1 MPAKPPL
8 LTASTALYHPS
19 TLLSALAKMKA
30 ARSSAAAAAAAATSS
45 SCARSTDALDTVLG
59 DGGQQCGALWVF
71 AYGSLMWQVPDG
83 VEVLRRVRA
92 RLPGFAREFCV
103 PSRNYRGTP
112 EAPGLCLGLRAAARA
127 NNAEGDTD
135 KDVRPAAWCDGVAL
149 YLGDAS
155 CARARRSLQCIDA
168 QEMIPAGNTI
178 DVYLRRAVTVDL
190 LVPPPLIPSFAATS
204 AAAAASSS
212 STNTAVATDT
222 DNGEPS
228 GSASGS
234 ASARALAYVVNEAS
248 ATPRPMC
255 LRQARQALRE
265 QAGVIARAS
274 GARGTNLEYL
284 AATARRLEGMG
295 IEDRTVIDLLRQIE
309 SGTVHDGAP
318 ETEEAEELREVPQVV
333 RGGEGKEGKEGACV

>member
-1 MPAKPPL
+1 MSPSASGGDPAKPAL

-30 ARSSAAAAAAAATSS
+30 ARSSAAAAAAAAAATAAAATSS
-45 SCARSTDALDTVLG
+45 SCARSTALDTVLG

-127 NNAEGDTD
+127 NNAEGGTD
-135 KDVRPAAWCDGVAL
+135 EDVRPAAWCDGVAL

-168 QEMIPAGNTI
+168 QEMIPAGNTV

-190 LVPPPLIPSFAATS
+190 LVTPPLLGD
-204 AAAAASSS
+204 ASVGYE
-212 STNTAVATDT
+212 NTA
-222 DNGEPS
+222 G
-228 GSASGS
+228 
-234 ASARALAYVVNEAS
+234 EAS
-248 ATPRPMC
+248 ASP
-255 LRQARQALRE
+255 
-265 QAGVIARAS
+265 ARAS
-274 GARGTNLEYL
+274 WCHCAGEWCARN
-284 AATARRLEGMG
+284 
-295 IEDRTVIDLLRQIE
+295 E
-309 SGTVHDGAP
+309 SGVLGGDSEAPGRDGD
-318 ETEEAEELREVPQVV
+318 
-333 RGGEGKEGKEGACV
+333 